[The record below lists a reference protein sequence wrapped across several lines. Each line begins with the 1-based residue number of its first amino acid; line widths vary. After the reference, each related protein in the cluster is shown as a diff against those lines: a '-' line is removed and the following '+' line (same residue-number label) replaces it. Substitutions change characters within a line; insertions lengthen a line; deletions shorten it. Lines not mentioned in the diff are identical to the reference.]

1 MSIEKYFI
9 NTDTTVKTKIGLLIS
24 DRLRRIYIG
33 KSNLVLVSAGDVV
46 ALVFWN
52 EALIYRFEGICISIR
67 YKSLKNINSNICL
80 RNVLFGIGIEI
91 TASYFMNRVYYL
103 TILDYKRKQFLYR
116 RSKLY
121 YLRTKL
127 NRASRVK
134 Q

>member
-24 DRLRRIYIG
+24 DRLRRIYVG